1 MRLGTKKEEIPNLRP
16 PTLMIDLLF
25 GALMLFAFQM
35 GDPSARPLVPHDFE
49 LPTSDKSPEANPAS
63 LLPLKPV
70 KSPAGSWA
78 YVAPDGSRLSP
89 TQVKATARKGKLT
102 PVLLVPA
109 SASVQTYLD
118 AEHLL
123 RLQGLKVGLAVV
135 SEGAQP

>member
-1 MRLGTKKEEIPNLRP
+1 
-16 PTLMIDLLF
+16 MIDLLF

-49 LPTSDKSPEANPAS
+49 LPTADKSPEANPAS

-70 KSPAGSWA
+70 KGPAGSWT
-78 YVAPDGSRLSP
+78 YIAPDGNRLSP
-89 TQVKATARKGKLT
+89 AQVKAAAGKSKLT
-102 PVLLVPA
+102 PVLLVSA

-135 SEGAQP
+135 PEGAQP